1 MKHQN
6 DIGLP
11 LSDLWQLYM
20 ESSASSM
27 VRNFCIMYVEMAV
40 DRTIKED
47 KENMAPNFLANI
59 SKLPLQHQDI
69 LLRVTTKVIGECHS
83 IKISDEVAAKYR
95 RSGDLPDHKIFLEF
109 CLHMV
114 LYQPTSQSTCP
125 AGLSIA
131 QCDRVTGKRQLT
143 NDYLRNVKLGILNVV
158 QAMELSTEL
167 VYPLYV
173 AASSDCQESIVKRG
187 EELHKK
193 NASGVNLEDAN
204 LVSKLFVLFNGTAGT
219 DQIPPESRV
228 SPGNPSLRAKLMSIF
243 CRSITAANSFPLTLQ
258 CIFGCIYGSN
268 TTSRL
273 KQLGM
278 EFTVWV
284 FKHGTMDQL
293 RLMGPVIL
301 TGILKS
307 LDGYSAAES
316 DVIARETKA
325 FAFQAIGL
333 LAKRMPQLFRDKVD
347 VASRLFA
354 AQIGRAHV

>member
-1 MKHQN
+1 MADSSSSSSTTASSWSSMLSGKSDVEIEELLDRMLTRLALCDDSKLQDLLTKLLPLSIASLSSPAPLVRNKVLEILSHVNKRVKHQN

-20 ESSASSM
+20 ESNASSM

-40 DRTIKED
+40 DRTRKED

-69 LLRVTTKVIGECHS
+69 LLRVITKVIGECHS
-83 IKISDEVAAKYR
+83 VKISDEIAAKYR

-114 LYQPTSQSTCP
+114 LYQPTSQSGACP

-143 NDYLRNVKLGILNVV
+143 NDYLRNVKLGILNIV

-173 AASSDCQESIVKRG
+173 AASADCQESIVKRG

-204 LVSKLFVLFNGTAGT
+204 L
-219 DQIPPESRV
+219 
-228 SPGNPSLRAKLMSIF
+228 
-243 CRSITAANSFPLTLQ
+243 
-258 CIFGCIYGSN
+258 
-268 TTSRL
+268 
-273 KQLGM
+273 
-278 EFTVWV
+278 
-284 FKHGTMDQL
+284 
-293 RLMGPVIL
+293 
-301 TGILKS
+301 
-307 LDGYSAAES
+307 
-316 DVIARETKA
+316 
-325 FAFQAIGL
+325 
-333 LAKRMPQLFRDKVD
+333 
-347 VASRLFA
+347 
-354 AQIGRAHV
+354 